1 MKKKIISL
9 PKPRL
14 KGEISVEEALLKR
27 RSIRKYRDE
36 SLNLE
41 EVSQLLWSA
50 QGLTTHW
57 GERTAPSAGAT
68 YPLEIYLVAGDV
80 KGIESGLYHYNF
92 SEHSLILIKE
102 EDLRY
107 KLTYAALGQDMITRA
122 PITIVIC
129 AEFKRTT
136 RRYGERGFRYV
147 LMEVGHVGQNIHL
160 QAEALGLGT
169 VVIGAFYDEQVKS
182 ILGVKEE
189 PLYLMPVGK
198 KH

>member
-1 MKKKIISL
+1 
-9 PKPRL
+9 
-14 KGEISVEEALLKR
+14 VEEALLKR
-27 RSIRKYRDE
+27 RSIRSYKNE
-36 SLNLE
+36 SLSLE

-50 QGLTTHW
+50 QGETTSW

-80 KGIESGLYHYNF
+80 EGLDSGLYHYNP
-92 SEHSLILIKE
+92 SNHSLILVKE
-102 EDLRY
+102 GDLRRE
-107 KLTYAALGQDMITRA
+107 LAHAALDQYMIARA

-136 RRYGERGFRYV
+136 GRYGERGIRYV

-160 QAEALGLGT
+160 QAEALNLGT
-169 VVIGAFYDEQVKS
+169 VVIGAFYDEDVKE

-198 KH
+198 K